1 MKSIASIGK
10 AALVNHLECV
20 SYQFSLFCL
29 SFVFHL
35 FCLSC
40 VYPNWEFEMWSGVS
54 YEYLDTYNILC
65 VMSYYNMTLL
75 RYKERKQLTLATAE
89 AEKRMRNAG
98 IFVKSET

>member
-1 MKSIASIGK
+1 MKSIASMGK

-20 SYQFSLFCL
+20 SYLFSPFCL

-40 VYPNWEFEMWSGVS
+40 VYPNWEFDMWSDVS
-54 YEYLDTYNILC
+54 YEYLDTYNILGI
-65 VMSYYNMTLL
+65 MSYYNMTLR

>member
-1 MKSIASIGK
+1 M
-10 AALVNHLECV
+10 CV
-20 SYQFSLFCL
+20 L
-29 SFVFHL
+29 SVQSF
-35 FCLSC
+35 LSVLC
-40 VYPNWEFEMWSGVS
+40 VPSVLSVLNVYPNWEFEMWSDVS

-65 VMSYYNMTLL
+65 VMSYYNLTLL